1 MKKTTPTNIFVLY
14 FYAINSFLSVII
26 ATIIIIII
34 IIYIIIIIIII
45 VISLL
50 FPVIYELFIDR
61 IKSFPFSFT
70 LG

>member
-26 ATIIIIII
+26 ATIIIII